1 MSACPRRSLS
11 EAGSRCMLTTNGQTW
26 VRYKKKNEEKTKR
39 ERERNGVYVCIH
51 IYIKYLSPS
60 NQHDGSATQFSFSE
74 RENKKRKRERENH
87 LGDRRRSNDVSR
99 SAISC
104 FVVSRCRASVCC
116 FTSSSWISWEVGD
129 ENLIRLDF
137 RYRETLIDRVVVS
150 LFLSFF
156 FLFLKISVK
165 LKMDSMGWFEKYSSF
180 RVTFRKFI
188 FSLLLR
194 ISTNFFI
201 IS

>member
-1 MSACPRRSLS
+1 MYTYIYKISLS
-11 EAGSRCMLTTNGQTW
+11 LESTRRFRDSVFVL
-26 VRYKKKNEEKTKR
+26 R
-39 ERERNGVYVCIH
+39 EREQ
-51 IYIKYLSPS
+51 K
-60 NQHDGSATQFSFSE
+60 E
-74 RENKKRKRERENH
+74 KERERESSW
-87 LGDRRRSNDVSR
+87 RSSSKQR
-99 SAISC
+99 
-104 FVVSRCRASVCC
+104 C
-116 FTSSSWISWEVGD
+116 FTLRDFVLCRLSLPRFRLLFYVLWSWISWEVGD

-150 LFLSFF
+150 LFLFF
-156 FLFLKISVK
+156 FPLFLKISVK
-165 LKMDSMGWFEKYSSF
+165 LKMDSMGWFERYSSF

>member
-39 ERERNGVYVCIH
+39 ERDRQREKRC
-51 IYIKYLSPS
+51 IYIYIWNIFLARANTTVPRLSFR
-60 NQHDGSATQFSFSE
+60 TLIR
-74 RENKKRKRERENH
+74 RENKKKERKRENH
-87 LGDRRRSNDVSR
+87 LGDRRRRNDVSR

-104 FVVSRCRASVCC
+104 FVVSRCRASVCG
-116 FTSSSWISWEVGD
+116 FTSSSWTSWEVGD

-150 LFLSFF
+150 RFVFLSF
-156 FLFLKISVK
+156 LSLVK
-165 LKMDSMGWFEKYSSF
+165 DRSRL
-180 RVTFRKFI
+180 I
-188 FSLLLR
+188 
-194 ISTNFFI
+194 
-201 IS
+201 

>member
-1 MSACPRRSLS
+1 MYIYIYKISLS
-11 EAGSRCMLTTNGQTW
+11 LESTW
-26 VRYKKKNEEKTKR
+26 RFRDSVFVLR
-39 ERERNGVYVCIH
+39 EREQ
-51 IYIKYLSPS
+51 K
-60 NQHDGSATQFSFSE
+60 E
-74 RENKKRKRERENH
+74 KERERESSW
-87 LGDRRRSNDVSR
+87 RSSSKQR
-99 SAISC
+99 
-104 FVVSRCRASVCC
+104 C
-116 FTSSSWISWEVGD
+116 FTLRDFVLCRLSLPRFRLLFYVLWSWISWEVGD

-165 LKMDSMGWFEKYSSF
+165 LKMGWFERYSSF

-188 FSLLLR
+188 FSLPLR